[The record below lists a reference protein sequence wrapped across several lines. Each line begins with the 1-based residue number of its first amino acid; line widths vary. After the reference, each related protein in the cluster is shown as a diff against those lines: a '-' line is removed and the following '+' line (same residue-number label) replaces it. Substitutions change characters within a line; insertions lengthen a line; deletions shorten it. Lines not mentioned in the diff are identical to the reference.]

1 MAAPFSKTASN
12 GLMRRRKTRPGGN
25 AFSSTPRPIAIFSKN
40 IPRPRH
46 GWRLAKTSC
55 SRLTTPSMKSL
66 TSPIMNSTTHSVIS
80 TNIARLAPAVAA
92 SLSRGAG
99 KLDAATERRGYKI
112 MRIGLNLV
120 VSIAFVAASSHSCL
134 AKTATANETKP
145 RIEVCFVL
153 DTTGSMGGL
162 IEGAKQKIWSIA
174 NEMISAKPTPELKLG
189 LIGYR
194 DRGDEYV
201 VKSFQL
207 TDDIDSIYGDLR
219 DFKAEGGG
227 DEPESVNEALA
238 EAIEKMPW
246 SQDRKVLKIIFLV
259 GDAPP
264 HMDYADG
271 LKYPELCRI
280 AAKKDL
286 IINTVQCG
294 SIAATTP
301 IWKEIAKS
309 SEGSYAAIAQSGGVA
324 VIATPMD
331 DELAKLNRKIGE
343 TLIPYGD
350 ADLRRE
356 VAAKQAFAE
365 SAPATAAADR
375 LSYNARTKKGVQG
388 RGELLDALASNEV
401 KLESIDKKDLPAEFQ
416 KLTKAELEARVAKT
430 RAERDS
436 LQKEVQELA
445 KKRDAYIQAENKR
458 LAEAGKGDGFDEKEA
473 ETIKQEAERKGSNY
487 TT

>member
-1 MAAPFSKTASN
+1 MKTVTF
-12 GLMRRRKTRPGGN
+12 LI
-25 AFSSTPRPIAIFSKN
+25 IAIAISWSQILN
-40 IPRPRH
+40 
-46 GWRLAKTSC
+46 AKTQ
-55 SRLTTPSMKSL
+55 
-66 TSPIMNSTTHSVIS
+66 TSE
-80 TNIARLAPAVAA
+80 A
-92 SLSRGAG
+92 
-99 KLDAATERRGYKI
+99 
-112 MRIGLNLV
+112 
-120 VSIAFVAASSHSCL
+120 
-134 AKTATANETKP
+134 KP

-201 VKSFQL
+201 TKSFQL
-207 TDDIDSIYGDLR
+207 TDDIDSIYGHLR

-238 EAIEKMPW
+238 EAIEKMRW

-264 HMDYADG
+264 HLDYADG
-271 LKYPELCRI
+271 PKYPELCRI

-294 SIAATTP
+294 NIVETTP
-301 IWKEIAKS
+301 IWKEIAKL

-331 DELAKLNRKIGE
+331 DELARLNKKIGT

-350 ADLRRE
+350 AALQRE

-365 SAPATAAADR
+365 SAPASAAADR
-375 LSYNARTKKGVQG
+375 LSYNAKTGKAVQG
-388 RGELLDALASNEV
+388 RGELLDALAKNEV
-401 KLESIDKKDLPAEFQ
+401 KLDAIDKKDLPKEFQ
-416 KLTKAELEARVAKT
+416 ELTRQEMEARIVNV
-430 RAERDS
+430 RAERNS
-436 LQKEVQELA
+436 LQKAVQDLA
-445 KKRDAYIQAENKR
+445 QKRDAYIQAENKR
-458 LAEAGKGDGFDEKEA
+458 LAEAGKGDGFDKKVA
-473 ETIKQEAERKGSNY
+473 ETIHQQAERKGINY
-487 TT
+487 AP